1 MNIVGKLFELQ
12 ENCDKVEANKKITL
26 DGSYLYLLRKMKKE
40 FEENKEKYN
49 AKVKSIE
56 KIKLEYASISKELKE
71 LNSKISGYVNSLY
84 NEAGSDLKAIKAL
97 ESNIKNSKTA
107 LKLLEDKAIEL
118 LETEEKLKLEIETS
132 KTELIT
138 VKNNFYSY
146 KNATS
151 KKIEEA
157 NNEIRLLENEIKRL
171 ESEIPKKFLTY
182 YNDMLKQK
190 KKPVAILHGTVCSG
204 CKMKVSSMTM
214 DEIYK
219 GKEIVLCDNCGRIL
233 LYEEVGNLK
242 EAK

>member
-12 ENCDKVEANKKITL
+12 ENYDKVETNKKITL

-40 FEENKEKYN
+40 FEENKQKYN
-49 AKVKSIE
+49 TKVKSIE
-56 KIKLEYASISKELKE
+56 NIKREYMSISKELKE
-71 LNSKISGYVNSLY
+71 VNSKIEGYEYSLY

-97 ESNIKNSKTA
+97 EVNIKNCKAS
-107 LKLLEDKAIEL
+107 LKLLEDKAIVL

-146 KNATS
+146 KSATS
-151 KKIEEA
+151 KKIDEA
-157 NNEIRLLENEIKRL
+157 NNEIKILEDEIKKLENEI
-171 ESEIPKKFLTY
+171 PNKFLSY
-182 YNDMLKQK
+182 YKDMLKQK
-190 KKPVAILHGTVCSG
+190 KRPVAKLHGTVCSG
-204 CKMKVSSMTM
+204 CQMKVSSMTM
-214 DEIYK
+214 DEVYK

-233 LYEEVGNLK
+233 LHEELGNLK